1 MEQSLIKPPRDVE
14 LGELSTKVF
23 DILAKYTAFPWPVLK
38 AQSRRKDAAP
48 EDLDLAQLAEL
59 LEHLVRGVERFT
71 SPETGVQVR
80 ADLEALLRT
89 HR

>member
-14 LGELSTKVF
+14 LRALSAKVF
-23 DILAKYTAFPWPVLK
+23 DILARYTAFPWPVLK
-38 AQSRRKDAAP
+38 AQSRRIAATP
-48 EDLDLAQLAEL
+48 EDLSISELRDL

-71 SPETGVQVR
+71 SPETGVRVR
-80 ADLEALLRT
+80 EDLEALLRA